1 MLMMSSILSVLHACN
16 MHVTQQMQQFSLST
30 MPTSTSL
37 FLFCFLHGR
46 CDDLFSIATTMHNH
60 TPRQPTAPSSSW
72 LCQPKDSKA
81 MPRKATLRCYHRP
94 NHREVLGFHLEVSLK
109 SETLTMPS
117 RRKIIPMTS
126 SSLAKRFWTKQA
138 FAREHALHM
147 TIIRHCQTSSQ
158 GTTVNHKKC
167 WSHCQLN
174 SRSACRLGSRMQK
187 EVSNRAGRCSYLGVL
202 SSSK

>member
-1 MLMMSSILSVLHACN
+1 MQSKINLDVWLEIYWFCLWKLLCMLMMSSILSVLHACN

-126 SSLAKRFWTKQA
+126 SSLANGFGPSKLSLENMHSTWQSSDTVRRRRRVPPWTTKSVGPTA
-138 FAREHALHM
+138 SSTPAL
-147 TIIRHCQTSSQ
+147 
-158 GTTVNHKKC
+158 
-167 WSHCQLN
+167 
-174 SRSACRLGSRMQK
+174 
-187 EVSNRAGRCSYLGVL
+187 RAA
-202 SSSK
+202 